1 MTPTAQVR
9 AWRLAIWAGR
19 LLLLGA
25 VAFWWGAVVIPQ
37 LVRLSFPEFL
47 PAGATPSQLSPTRE
61 GNVATVVS
69 SAGLSIMAFLA
80 FAAAVR
86 SGCRRAG
93 WIAIGGWAALAA
105 TGAYLAWDEV
115 AAFHETL
122 EPSVSDEVISRVER
136 PYLWPVVLS
145 PLIVAFAVA
154 MGFFVRKELHQPA
167 VRAPFVFGLVAW
179 LLAVAHEVSYPFVFS
194 GRAHVLEGVIEET
207 FEFGGTL
214 LFGLSAAIA
223 LRSDTASQIRLGMF
237 TRRRMPTLLFG
248 TMAAVAVLGG
258 LAAVFVF
265 RAPLIDARAPGTWA
279 NTFVISLDDQE
290 AITQEIRMPAAP
302 VRFLDLRLSNCARS
316 GPSATAAVRVTESG
330 VTASVLSEGSVKV
343 PVGDCP
349 RWHSVELLPP
359 LTATEGQRLVVQVVA
374 NVEQGSD
381 VGIGATK
388 NRYAAGRLW
397 VNGEPA
403 WPDQN
408 LDFAAYG
415 AAEPSASKFQGLW
428 RLFRSDWRWPVL
440 AADLVISLTLIT
452 LIPLLLAAS
461 VYSRRPRPIRFPRT
475 NETRWTA

>member
-9 AWRLAIWAGR
+9 VWRLAIWAGR

-37 LVRLSFPEFL
+37 LLRLSFPDLL
-47 PAGATPSQLSPTRE
+47 PAGATPWQLNPDRE

-69 SAGLSIMAFLA
+69 SAGLSIMASLPLRQPS
-80 FAAAVR
+80 AAV
-86 SGCRRAG
+86 AG
-93 WIAIGGWAALAA
+93 RPAGSPSAAGPRWRQPGRFWPGTRLPRF
-105 TGAYLAWDEV
+105 TT
-115 AAFHETL
+115 TL
-122 EPSVSDEVISRVER
+122 KPALSDEVISRVER
-136 PYLWPVVLS
+136 PFLWPLVLS
-145 PLIVAFAVA
+145 PLIVAFAVV

-167 VRAPFVFGLVAW
+167 VRAPFVLGLVAW
-179 LLAVAHEVSYPFVFS
+179 LLVVAHEVSYPFVFK
-194 GRAHVLEGVIEET
+194 GRADVLEIVIEET

-214 LFGLSAAIA
+214 LFGLSAAVA
-223 LRSDTASQIRLGMF
+223 LRSDTASQIWFGMF
-237 TRRRMPTLLFG
+237 TGRHMPTLLFG
-248 TMAAVAVLGG
+248 TMAAVVVLGG
-258 LAAVFVF
+258 LAVVFVF

-290 AITQEIRMPAAP
+290 AVTQEIRMPAAP

-330 VTASVLSEGSVKV
+330 ATSSVLSEGSVKV

-374 NVEQGSD
+374 DVEQGSD
-381 VGIGATK
+381 LGIGATK

-408 LDFAAYG
+408 LEFAAYG
-415 AAEPSASKFQGLW
+415 AAEPSASKFHGLW

-461 VYSRRPRPIRFPRT
+461 VYSRRPRPSRFPRT
-475 NETRWTA
+475 N